1 MCVDRMRK
9 RWLANPIGRM
19 LEEGKVYSTQRN
31 KVDRFHELRVFI
43 AVAEAGGFCQSC
55 EGAAQ
60 LAAGRDPRRCGARRT
75 ARRAPLQ
82 SNDAD
87 RPSHGARARFLED
100 ARRVLGDLDAAE
112 QDLRGEARMAS
123 GQLSITASV
132 SFGRTVLQTIVA
144 DFTDA
149 HPLVSV
155 SMLLFDRVVDLVDEG
170 FDLAVRIAHLP
181 DSSLVSTQIGEV
193 RRMLV
198 ASPDYLAKHGTPR
211 EPRDLKTHAIITHT
225 TLLPNQEWRYVDGGR
240 PARLALPSRIETND
254 AHTNIA
260 LAESGKGITLVL
272 SYMVG
277 DAVRSGRL
285 VPVLQNYVPP
295 PVPVHLIYAQPR
307 IIAPKVR
314 AFIDFAVP
322 RLRSALAEPAQ
333 RRARNQSR
341 PEDVDNKS
349 SRQPSEQAI
358 VATGR
363 FRQVSQVSALS
374 RVISALRW
382 PRTEI
387 VG

>member
-1 MCVDRMRK
+1 
-9 RWLANPIGRM
+9 
-19 LEEGKVYSTQRN
+19 
-31 KVDRFHELRVFI
+31 
-43 AVAEAGGFCQSC
+43 
-55 EGAAQ
+55 
-60 LAAGRDPRRCGARRT
+60 
-75 ARRAPLQ
+75 
-82 SNDAD
+82 
-87 RPSHGARARFLED
+87 
-100 ARRVLGDLDAAE
+100 
-112 QDLRGEARMAS
+112 MAS

-285 VPVLQNYVPP
+285 VPVLQNYVRRPFP
-295 PVPVHLIYAQPR
+295 CISSTRSHASLPR
-307 IIAPKVR
+307 KCEPSSISQCR
-314 AFIDFAVP
+314 DCDQRLLSP
-322 RLRSALAEPAQ
+322 RKEERET
-333 RRARNQSR
+333 SR
-341 PEDVDNKS
+341 GQKDVDSKS